1 MKFLVIRKPRVG
13 GALVA
18 TSKAI
23 REHRW
28 CEPTS
33 LSLIGHSRELSEIR
47 AWARDLG
54 ETPRAPMGIQ
64 EYVGAA

>member
-23 REHRW
+23 RKLE
-28 CEPTS
+28 TS
-33 LSLIGHSRELSEIR
+33 AMSCIASFRR
-47 AWARDLG
+47 
-54 ETPRAPMGIQ
+54 
-64 EYVGAA
+64 